1 MIIKLPYTKI
11 QFYPFKFTQ
20 QGINRSQRLSL
31 LFLINKSDLKL
42 EESLDY
48 DKKELSQQQ
57 SKKFLGELKIL
68 AKNNMEKNTVIKQ
81 DYLKKHHDRKE
92 TFNTFPL
99 KLQWHERSC
108 PGCLS
113 FATI

>member
-48 DKKELSQQQ
+48 DKKEWSQQQ
-57 SKKFLGELKIL
+57 SKKKLLGELKIM
-68 AKNNMEKNTVIKQ
+68 AKNNMEKK
-81 DYLKKHHDRKE
+81 Y
-92 TFNTFPL
+92 
-99 KLQWHERSC
+99 SY
-108 PGCLS
+108 
-113 FATI
+113 